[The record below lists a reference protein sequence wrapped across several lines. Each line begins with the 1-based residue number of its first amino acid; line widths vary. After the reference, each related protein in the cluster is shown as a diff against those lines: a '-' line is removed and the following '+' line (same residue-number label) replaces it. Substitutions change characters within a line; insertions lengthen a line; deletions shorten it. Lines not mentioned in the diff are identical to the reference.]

1 MMITMRRWCSM
12 VMIPIMT
19 RKSLIDEWSIS
30 SEKKSSDDDSLST
43 SSSPNEDNYHSY
55 SRYECDASTSPST
68 APYCFMSQGDTK
80 VSNANIVDHV
90 YSYNEL
96 IYRLTN
102 INITLKMW
110 WQNNEVG
117 TVKAITK

>member
-1 MMITMRRWCSM
+1 MSDPSQ
-12 VMIPIMT
+12 V
-19 RKSLIDEWSIS
+19 K
-30 SEKKSSDDDSLST
+30 KKSSDDDSLST

-80 VSNANIVDHV
+80 VSNANMVDHV

-102 INITLKMW
+102 INITLKM
-110 WQNNEVG
+110 
-117 TVKAITK
+117 